1 MHGPWL
7 INSLF
12 TLDVTFIIVTG
23 QGILTLLGLLSASDF
38 TVFGIVGEAKDFFIH
53 LIYAGCILF
62 KIRMVIYIGFANFFD
77 GLVNTIESDQLPCIS
92 TKLSVRAVVANLKVI
107 LDFAFFFVIRTK
119 QQLFFFKFNIK

>member
-38 TVFGIVGEAKDFFIH
+38 TVFGIVGEAKDFLIH